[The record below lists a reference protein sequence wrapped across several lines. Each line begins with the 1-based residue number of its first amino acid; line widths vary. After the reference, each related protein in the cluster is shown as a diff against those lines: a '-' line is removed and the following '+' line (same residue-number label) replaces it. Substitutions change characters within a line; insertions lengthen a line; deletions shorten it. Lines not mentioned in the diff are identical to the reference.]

1 MKKNWWKES
10 VVYQIY
16 PRSFKDSNGD
26 GIGDIPGIIEKLD
39 YLKEL
44 GITAIYL
51 TPIFRSISNH
61 KYDTMDYMQIDPQFG
76 TKEEF
81 GELVRMAHA
90 HGIRIVL
97 DAVFNHCS
105 MQMQQFCDVMEK
117 GAESP
122 YYDWFLIDGAYPVPS
137 AMVSLLHTTASN
149 CLPVC
154 RNRSK

>member
-1 MKKNWWKES
+1 
-10 VVYQIY
+10 
-16 PRSFKDSNGD
+16 
-26 GIGDIPGIIEKLD
+26 
-39 YLKEL
+39 
-44 GITAIYL
+44 
-51 TPIFRSISNH
+51 
-61 KYDTMDYMQIDPQFG
+61 MDYMQIDPQFG

-122 YYDWFLIDGAYPVPS
+122 YYDWFFDRRGISG
-137 AMVSLLHTTASN
+137 
-149 CLPVC
+149 
-154 RNRSK
+154 SKPGEL